1 MYDDSNLITHDWLTF
16 SCMRFPFQE
25 WIKVF
30 RNQQRM
36 KWISK
41 KFTTIF
47 TFTSR
52 HPGKSWNGVDRKF
65 DKKVLIKIISL
76 YLLNHIDMATRTLPI
91 HHFSLDSFMQQVFY
105 WQKLFST
112 SHPLFWS
119 EKTQNR
125 HRTSKRWWH
134 FSFFFLDLLSL
145 IKFALK
151 IK

>member
-1 MYDDSNLITHDWLTF
+1 
-16 SCMRFPFQE
+16 
-25 WIKVF
+25 
-30 RNQQRM
+30 M

-134 FSFFFLDLLSL
+134 FSFFWSTFPYKVRVKNKIRKNNAGFFLTYALRQLSPCL
-145 IKFALK
+145 CGANVKK
-151 IK
+151 KKKS